1 MSASPAPS
9 PAVLDVAHRAADT
22 VRELCDELRPRLLE
36 RAGTVGSRAKGDGTP
51 VTDVDLD
58 MDHAIRERLLSVF
71 PDHDVVSEE
80 GDTTWRGNP
89 WTWVVDPID
98 GTSNFTAGVPY
109 WSVSIA
115 LLHDGLPVYGCI
127 EAPPIDARFEAV
139 RGDGATRDGAPIHVA
154 EPVDFR
160 SGRNSHV
167 PLIVTAGT
175 VRRSRGEVRL
185 NARILGS
192 SALDLAL
199 VAEGSAVATYQR
211 VPKAWD
217 MAAGSLLV
225 EEAGGAHVSLD
236 PPILPPSRGDDL
248 ARRSAAAVAG
258 PDEAWLR
265 DLASAL

>member
-1 MSASPAPS
+1 MPSSPAPS
-9 PAVLDVAHRAADT
+9 PAVLDVALRAADT
-22 VRELCDELRPRLLE
+22 VGDLCDDLRPRLLD
-36 RAGTVGSRAKGDGTP
+36 RAGSEGSRAKGDGTP
-51 VTDVDLD
+51 VTDADVET
-58 MDHAIRERLLSVF
+58 DHAIRDRLQSVF

-98 GTSNFTAGVPY
+98 GTSNFTAGLPY
-109 WSVSIA
+109 WSVAIA
-115 LLHDGLPVYGCI
+115 LLHDGLPVYGCV
-127 EAPPIDARFEAV
+127 EAPPLGARFEAI
-139 RGDGATRDGAPIHVA
+139 RGRGATRNGEPVHVA

-167 PLIVTAGT
+167 PFIVTAGT
-175 VRRSRGEVRL
+175 IRRSQGNVRL
-185 NARILGS
+185 NARVLGS

-199 VAEGSAVATYQR
+199 VAAGGAVATYQR

-225 EEAGGAHVSLD
+225 EEAGGAHVSLGT
-236 PPILPPSRGDDL
+236 PVLPPSPGDDM
-248 ARRSAAAVAG
+248 ATRSGAAMAG

-265 DLASAL
+265 DLAAAL